1 MSQPPDR
8 AATILARFNAA
19 QNSLAAKLRDLP
31 ARAAEEQ
38 PAPDAWSAAQIGWH
52 VATVNEY
59 FAGVLMGSRPGA
71 QLAPPGFKEGFD
83 PNSLPDKLET
93 PAALQPP
100 AIVGRDSALE
110 KLRASGQQL
119 SKAIASLTPE
129 RGLGYTYS
137 LSPSAVMSLYE
148 AADFAGRHITRH
160 VAQIERS
167 VAKV

>member
-8 AATILARFNAA
+8 AATILARFNVA
-19 QNSLAAKLRDLP
+19 QSSLAARLRDLP
-31 ARAAEEQ
+31 AGIAEER

-52 VATVNEY
+52 VAIVNECL
-59 FAGVLMGSRPGA
+59 AGVLMGSTPGA
-71 QLAPPGFKEGFD
+71 QPAPPGFKESFD
-83 PNSLPDKLET
+83 PSSLPEKVAS
-93 PAALQPP
+93 PAALHPP
-100 AIVGRDSALE
+100 AVVGRDSALE

-129 RGLGYTYS
+129 RGAGYTYS
-137 LSPSAVMSLYE
+137 LSPGAVLSLYE
-148 AADFAGRHITRH
+148 AADFASRHITRH